1 MNGANRSIGTGRI
14 VVVLCSFEIPFIV
27 CKKRMLQGDRLRGN
41 HRRRLNDQLTSVMG
55 CPVVHVIATDIDV
68 VEVRGHINSR
78 PTAFY
83 LPIEDLGE
91 DLGITQIHTPLSL

>member
-1 MNGANRSIGTGRI
+1 M
-14 VVVLCSFEIPFIV
+14 
-27 CKKRMLQGDRLRGN
+27 QGDRLRGN

-68 VEVRGHINSR
+68 VEVRGHISSR

-83 LPIEDLGE
+83 LPIEDLGYADTYTAE
-91 DLGITQIHTPLSL
+91 FIGAYRSTETK